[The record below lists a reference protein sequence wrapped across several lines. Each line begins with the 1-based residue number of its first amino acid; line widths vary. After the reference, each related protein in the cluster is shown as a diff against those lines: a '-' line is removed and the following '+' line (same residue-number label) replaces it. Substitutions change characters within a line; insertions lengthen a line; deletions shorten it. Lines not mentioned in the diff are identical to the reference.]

1 MHVCVK
7 LCRVFARVCYVY
19 GAVVVVQVIIFC
31 EEKEYYLAA
40 LHAWHE
46 NVARCYRRSGRVGQ
60 RLFWLRL

>member
-1 MHVCVK
+1 VCVK

-40 LHAWHE
+40 WH
-46 NVARCYRRSGRVGQ
+46 
-60 RLFWLRL
+60 